1 MNVSTKLSEHKLTEF
16 ISNLTDYLE
25 QQQPGFFIYKKVNL
39 RGAFERYL
47 YFETIARPY
56 SLLPL
61 LKLIRPW
68 RDALE
73 KSDFTKT
80 FDSYWQ
86 PLSKATFLNKVTTF
100 FLPWL
105 RLGRDFYRSII
116 SNVLSAKS
124 VSTTEKRPVGFFAI
138 NCRFVDFFKP
148 LVSEF
153 KSTTCLFFSSHSMLI
168 SRKVKEQGAYP
179 ALLPMPKG
187 FSSGLSLSVW
197 HPLFPVYLH
206 LCMFFQQAYIAL
218 QQERPEVL
226 LFAEGTSHYDE
237 LMARAAKQLEIPTI
251 RIQSGRA
258 GVLHSGYRNMCF
270 DVMLCWSNDFVER
283 YKSVSPK
290 PAYHVIGSPLLD
302 EFHQL
307 NERRVISTKPN
318 RVVIYTQPVS
328 KNVSAQDYLL
338 LVKFAEDLL
347 KRDERIDIIVRK
359 HPVDKH
365 SGFDDLQQKYPHRIS
380 PMNAPEFSL
389 AATLINTQ
397 SAVGFFSTTLSE
409 AAACGV
415 IPVILQLDK
424 SHSVYPFPEKHGAAI
439 VVDSAEAAVDKVLQ
453 IQQQPEQFDLVRQ
466 KMQIF
471 SQRFLGP
478 NDGHSMQRLVGVIN
492 QYIDGKAY
500 E

>member
-1 MNVSTKLSEHKLTEF
+1 MTGEEKLTALMTELF
-16 ISNLTDYLE
+16 DWIE
-25 QQQPGFFIYKKVNL
+25 QQQPDYLTYKNSCL
-39 RGAFERYL
+39 RGAFERYF
-47 YFETIARPY
+47 YFEAMARPY

-61 LKLIRPW
+61 LKFTKPW
-68 RDALE
+68 RDSAEESCL
-73 KSDFTKT
+73 TKT
-80 FDSYWQ
+80 FDLYWKNSSEIT
-86 PLSKATFLNKVTTF
+86 LIKKLITTT
-100 FLPWL
+100 LPWL

-116 SNVLSAKS
+116 ANVLSAKS
-124 VSTTEKRPVGFFAI
+124 VSTTEKQPVGFFAI
-138 NCRFVDFFKP
+138 NCRFVDFFQP

-153 KSTTCLFFSSHSMLI
+153 KSTTCLFFSSHPMLI
-168 SRKVKEQGAYP
+168 SGEVKKQGACP

-197 HPLFPVYLH
+197 HPLFPVYLR
-206 LCMFFQQAYIAL
+206 LCMFFQQAYLAL

-283 YKSVSPK
+283 YQSVSPK
-290 PAYHVIGSPLLD
+290 PAYNVIGSPLLD

-307 NERRVISTKPN
+307 NERGVPTTKPN
-318 RVVIYTQPVS
+318 RIVIYTQPVS
-328 KNVSAQDYLL
+328 KHISEQDYLL

-415 IPVILQLDK
+415 IPVILQLDT

-439 VVDSAEAAVDKVLQ
+439 VVVSAQAAVDKVLQ
-453 IQQQPEQFDLVRQ
+453 IQQQPEQFDSVRQ

-478 NDGHSMQRLVGVIN
+478 NDGQSMQRLVGVIN

>member
-1 MNVSTKLSEHKLTEF
+1 M
-16 ISNLTDYLE
+16 
-25 QQQPGFFIYKKVNL
+25 
-39 RGAFERYL
+39 
-47 YFETIARPY
+47 ARPY
-56 SLLPL
+56 NLLPL
-61 LKLIRPW
+61 LKLTKPW
-68 RDALE
+68 RDSVE
-73 KSDFTKT
+73 ESDLTKT
-80 FDSYWQ
+80 FDHYWTKSFEIT
-86 PLSKATFLNKVTTF
+86 LIKKLVTTT
-100 FLPWL
+100 LPWL
-105 RLGRDFYRSII
+105 RLGRDYYRSII
-116 SNVLSAKS
+116 SNVISAKS
-124 VSTTEKRPVGFFAI
+124 ESSSEKRPIGFFAI
-138 NCRFVDFFKP
+138 NCRFVDFFQP

-153 KSTTCLFFSSHSMLI
+153 KSTRCIFFSSDPMLI
-168 SRKVKEQGAYP
+168 AEKVKEQGAWL
-179 ALLPMPKG
+179 ASMPMPKG
-187 FSSGLSLSVW
+187 FSSGLDLSLW
-197 HPLFPVYLH
+197 HPLFPFYLR
-206 LCMFFQQAYIAL
+206 LCMFYQQAYLAL
-218 QQERPEVL
+218 QQERPRVL

-237 LMARAAKQLEIPTI
+237 LMARAAKQLKIPTI

-258 GVLHSGYRNMCF
+258 GELHSGYRNMCF

-283 YKSVSPK
+283 YQSVSPK
-290 PAYHVIGSPLLD
+290 PAYYVIGSPLLD

-307 NERRVISTKPN
+307 NERRVTTTKPK

-328 KNVSAQDYLL
+328 KHISEQDYLL

-347 KRDERIDIIVRK
+347 GSDERIDIIVRK
-359 HPVDKH
+359 HPIDKH

-453 IQQQPEQFDLVRQ
+453 IQQHPEQFDSVRQ

-478 NDGHSMQRLVGVIN
+478 NDGQSMQRLVGVIN

>member
-1 MNVSTKLSEHKLTEF
+1 MTLSTKLSEDKLTQF

-25 QQQPGFFIYKKVNL
+25 QQQPGFFIHQNVNV
-39 RGAFERYL
+39 RYAFERYL
-47 YFETIARPY
+47 YFEAITRPY

-61 LKLIRPW
+61 LKLIRPC
-68 RDALE
+68 RNSLE

-86 PLSKATFLNKVTTF
+86 SLSKATLPNKVTTY

-105 RLGRDFYRSII
+105 RLGRDYYRSIVSSI
-116 SNVLSAKS
+116 SYGKS
-124 VSTTEKRPVGFFAI
+124 VNNTEKRPIGFFVI
-138 NCRFVDFFKP
+138 NCRFVDFFQP
-148 LVSEF
+148 LVSHF
-153 KSTTCLFFSSHSMLI
+153 KTSRCLFFSSHPKLI
-168 SRKVKEQGAYP
+168 FGKVKEDGACL

-187 FSSGLSLSVW
+187 FTSGFSLSVW
-197 HPLFPVYLH
+197 HPLLPIYLR
-206 LCMFFQQAYIAL
+206 LCLFYQQAYLAL
-218 QQERPEVL
+218 QQERPAVL

-307 NERRVISTKPN
+307 NERGVPTTKPN

-328 KNVSAQDYLL
+328 NHINKQDYLL
-338 LVKFAEDLL
+338 IVKFAEDLL
-347 KRDERIDIIVRK
+347 ERDETIELVLRK
-359 HPVDKH
+359 HPVDEH
-365 SGFDDLQQKYPHRIS
+365 SAFDDLQQKYPHRITL
-380 PMNAPEFSL
+380 MNAPEFSL

-397 SAVGFFSTTLSE
+397 CAVGFFSTTLSE

-415 IPVILQLDK
+415 IPVIFQLDK

-439 VVDSAEAAVDKVLQ
+439 VVDSVNAAVEKVLQ
-453 IQQQPEQFDLVRQ
+453 IQQQPEQFDSVRK

-471 SQRFLGP
+471 SRRFFGP
-478 NDGHSMQRLVGVIN
+478 DDGQSMHRLASVIN
-492 QYIDGKAY
+492 KYIDGKAD

>member
-1 MNVSTKLSEHKLTEF
+1 MTGEEKLTALMTELF
-16 ISNLTDYLE
+16 DWIE
-25 QQQPGFFIYKKVNL
+25 QQQPDYLTYKNNCL
-39 RGAFERYL
+39 RGAFERYF
-47 YFETIARPY
+47 YFEAMARPY

-61 LKLIRPW
+61 LKFTKPW
-68 RDALE
+68 RNSAKE
-73 KSDFTKT
+73 SDLTKT
-80 FDSYWQ
+80 FDRYWENSSEIS
-86 PLSKATFLNKVTTF
+86 LTKRLFTTS
-100 FLPWL
+100 LPWL
-105 RLGRDFYRSII
+105 RLGRDYYRSII

-124 VSTTEKRPVGFFAI
+124 VSSTEKRPIGFFAI
-138 NCRFVDFFKP
+138 NCRFVDFFQP

-153 KSTTCLFFSSHSMLI
+153 KSTTCLFFSSHPMLI
-168 SRKVKEQGAYP
+168 SGKVKEQGACP

-197 HPLFPVYLH
+197 HPLFPVYLR

-283 YKSVSPK
+283 YQSVSPK
-290 PAYHVIGSPLLD
+290 PAYHEIGSPLLD
-302 EFHQL
+302 EFHRL
-307 NERRVISTKPN
+307 NERRVTTTKPN

-328 KNVSAQDYLL
+328 KHISEQDYLL

-365 SGFDDLQQKYPHRIS
+365 PGFDDLQQKYPHRIS

-439 VVDSAEAAVDKVLQ
+439 VVDSAEAAIDKVLQ
-453 IQQQPEQFDLVRQ
+453 IQQQPEQFDSVRQ

-478 NDGHSMQRLVGVIN
+478 NDGQSMQRLVGVIN

>member
-1 MNVSTKLSEHKLTEF
+1 MTGEEKLTALMTELF
-16 ISNLTDYLE
+16 DWIE
-25 QQQPGFFIYKKVNL
+25 QQQPDYLTYKNSCL
-39 RGAFERYL
+39 RGAFERYF
-47 YFETIARPY
+47 YFEAMARPY
-56 SLLPL
+56 NLLPL
-61 LKLIRPW
+61 LKFTKPW
-68 RDALE
+68 RDSAEESYL
-73 KSDFTKT
+73 TKT
-80 FDSYWQ
+80 FDRYWKNSSEIT
-86 PLSKATFLNKVTTF
+86 LIKKLITTT
-100 FLPWL
+100 LPWL

-138 NCRFVDFFKP
+138 NCRFVDFFQP
-148 LVSEF
+148 LVSKF
-153 KSTTCLFFSSHSMLI
+153 KSTTCLFFSSHPMLI
-168 SRKVKEQGAYP
+168 SGKVKEQGACP

-206 LCMFFQQAYIAL
+206 LCMFFQQAYLAL

-283 YKSVSPK
+283 YQSVSPK

-302 EFHQL
+302 EFRQL
-307 NERRVISTKPN
+307 NERRVTTIKSK

-328 KNVSAQDYLL
+328 KHISEQDYLL

-365 SGFDDLQQKYPHRIS
+365 SGFDDLQQKYPHRII

-439 VVDSAEAAVDKVLQ
+439 VVDSVETAVDKVLQ
-453 IQQQPEQFDLVRQ
+453 IQQQPEQFDSVRQ

-478 NDGHSMQRLVGVIN
+478 HDGQSMQRLLGVIN